1 MSYAQIGDRYARA
14 IFELGVEG
22 GELASLTE
30 QIQSLAKVYVESPDL
45 RSVLDNPLV
54 APEQRDQILG
64 QVANRL
70 GLGKLAQNAVR
81 YIASRRRL
89 FALPDVARRLSG
101 LSDEK
106 AGLVRASVT
115 SATPMPEA
123 FYQKLTQE
131 LEAMIQK
138 KISLERHEDPSLI
151 GGVVTK
157 IGDNTIDGSVR
168 GRLEQLER
176 QLKTA

>member
-14 IFELGVEG
+14 IFELGVDG
-22 GELASLTE
+22 DELAALTE
-30 QIQSLAKVYVESPDL
+30 QIQSLASAYASSPDL
-45 RSVLDNPLV
+45 RAVLDNPLV
-54 APEQRDQILG
+54 APEQRDEILVQIS
-64 QVANRL
+64 NRL
-70 GLGKLAQNAVR
+70 GLGQLARNAVR
-81 YIASRRRL
+81 YIAFRRRL
-89 FALPDVARRLSG
+89 HALPDVARRLSG

-115 SATPMPEA
+115 SASPMPEA

-131 LEAMIQK
+131 LEAMILK
-138 KISLERHEDPSLI
+138 KIALERHEDPSLI